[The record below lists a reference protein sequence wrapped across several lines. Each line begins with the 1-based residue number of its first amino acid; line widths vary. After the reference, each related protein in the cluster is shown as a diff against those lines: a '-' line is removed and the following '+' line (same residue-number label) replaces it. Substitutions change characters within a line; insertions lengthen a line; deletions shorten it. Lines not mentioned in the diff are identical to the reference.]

1 MGEKY
6 DSIKTRLKMGVYG
19 GWEGRGMENEGGWE
33 GKGGRMGREGDGK
46 GGGWEG
52 RGGKASEMMMES
64 AATGSPIKRKTFG
77 ARTRTNNKL
86 NPHLTLGLGI
96 ELGHSSG
103 R

>member
-1 MGEKY
+1 
-6 DSIKTRLKMGVYG
+6 MGVYG

-33 GKGGRMGREGDGK
+33 GK

>member
-1 MGEKY
+1 
-6 DSIKTRLKMGVYG
+6 
-19 GWEGRGMENEGGWE
+19 
-33 GKGGRMGREGDGK
+33 MGREGDGK
-46 GGGWEG
+46 RGGMGRREDGKGREGGWEG

-86 NPHLTLGLGI
+86 NSHLTLGLRI

>member
-1 MGEKY
+1 MFIG
-6 DSIKTRLKMGVYG
+6 DGRGGGWKTRGDGKEG
-19 GWEGRGMENEGGWE
+19 GWEGR
-33 GKGGRMGREGDGK
+33 RDGK
-46 GGGWEG
+46 EGGWEG

-96 ELGHSSG
+96 ESGHSSG

>member
-33 GKGGRMGREGDGK
+33 GK

>member
-1 MGEKY
+1 
-6 DSIKTRLKMGVYG
+6 
-19 GWEGRGMENEGGWE
+19 
-33 GKGGRMGREGDGK
+33 MGREGDGK
-46 GGGWEG
+46 RGGMGRREDGKGREGDGKRGGMGRREDGKGREGGGKGGGSEG

-86 NPHLTLGLGI
+86 NPHLTGLGI
-96 ELGHSSG
+96 ELVHSSG

>member
-1 MGEKY
+1 
-6 DSIKTRLKMGVYG
+6 MGVYRE
-19 GWEGRGMENEGGWE
+19 WEGRGMENEGGWE
-33 GKGGRMGREGDGK
+33 EWRMGREGRGDGK

-96 ELGHSSG
+96 ESGHSSG

>member
-1 MGEKY
+1 
-6 DSIKTRLKMGVYG
+6 
-19 GWEGRGMENEGGWE
+19 
-33 GKGGRMGREGDGK
+33 MGREGDGK
-46 GGGWEG
+46 RGGMGRREDGKGREGGWEG

-64 AATGSPIKRKTFG
+64 AATGSPIKRKNFG

-96 ELGHSSG
+96 ESGHSSG

>member
-1 MGEKY
+1 MG
-6 DSIKTRLKMGVYG
+6 D
-19 GWEGRGMENEGGWE
+19 
-33 GKGGRMGREGDGK
+33 GKGGGWKTRGDGKGREGGDGK

-96 ELGHSSG
+96 ESGHSSG

>member
-1 MGEKY
+1 MFIGDGKGGGW
-6 DSIKTRLKMGVYG
+6 KTRGDGKK
-19 GWEGRGMENEGGWE
+19 GGWE
-33 GKGGRMGREGDGK
+33 GKGGGMGREGRGDGK

-96 ELGHSSG
+96 ESGHSSG

>member
-1 MGEKY
+1 
-6 DSIKTRLKMGVYG
+6 MGVYG

-33 GKGGRMGREGDGK
+33 RKGGGMGREGDGK

>member
-1 MGEKY
+1 M
-6 DSIKTRLKMGVYG
+6 L
-19 GWEGRGMENEGGWE
+19 
-33 GKGGRMGREGDGK
+33 
-46 GGGWEG
+46 
-52 RGGKASEMMMES
+52 MES

>member
-1 MGEKY
+1 MFIGDGKGGGW
-6 DSIKTRLKMGVYG
+6 KTRGDGKK
-19 GWEGRGMENEGGWE
+19 GGWE
-33 GKGGRMGREGDGK
+33 GKGGGMGREGDGK
-46 GGGWEG
+46 GG
-52 RGGKASEMMMES
+52 GGKASEMMMES

-96 ELGHSSG
+96 ESGHSSG

>member
-1 MGEKY
+1 
-6 DSIKTRLKMGVYG
+6 MGVYR
-19 GWEGRGMENEGGWE
+19 GWEGRGMENE
-33 GKGGRMGREGDGK
+33 
-46 GGGWEG
+46 GGWEG

-96 ELGHSSG
+96 ESGHSSG

>member
-1 MGEKY
+1 
-6 DSIKTRLKMGVYG
+6 MGVYG
-19 GWEGRGMENEGGWE
+19 GWEGRGDGKQGG
-33 GKGGRMGREGDGK
+33 MGREGRGDGK

>member
-1 MGEKY
+1 MFMG
-6 DSIKTRLKMGVYG
+6 D
-19 GWEGRGMENEGGWE
+19 
-33 GKGGRMGREGDGK
+33 GKGGGWKTRGDGK

>member
-1 MGEKY
+1 
-6 DSIKTRLKMGVYG
+6 
-19 GWEGRGMENEGGWE
+19 
-33 GKGGRMGREGDGK
+33 MGREGDGK
-46 GGGWEG
+46 RGGMGRMEDGKGREGGWEG

-96 ELGHSSG
+96 ESGHSSG